1 MVEFIVVYSYL
12 KNKNTFKN
20 RILSFL
26 CLKSYLKEFDVMS
39 NYRQSS
45 VIDDFKIHSKFLSKK

>member
-1 MVEFIVVYSYL
+1 
-12 KNKNTFKN
+12 
-20 RILSFL
+20 
-26 CLKSYLKEFDVMS
+26 MS

>member
-1 MVEFIVVYSYL
+1 M